1 MSLRFT
7 ESKSELESKKIWKV
21 PTIIGFDE
29 KSSETSNTQIVCII
43 DTETTGLDTNK
54 DEIIELGYMLIEYD
68 QHGRFFDVIKRF
80 NQLQQ
85 PSVPI
90 TPEITKITGIT
101 DEDLEGKSIDWNEV
115 VSDISTASLLVAHN
129 AQFDRK
135 MLERYSDVFK
145 DRIWGCSVN
154 DVDWESIGE
163 KIRSQEWL
171 LYKIANCYY
180 EAHRA
185 LDDVNALSFLLS
197 RPHPEYNTPLFQQLS
212 TNAVQD
218 SYIIRAVGSAFS
230 EKDSLKALGCRWDG
244 DNRIWW
250 MKASESNLSERQNAI
265 QEAAPTCRPQVSVIH
280 AKDRYSVR
288 DV

>member
-85 PSVPI
+85 PSMPI

-101 DEDLEGKSIDWNEV
+101 DQDLEGKSIDWNEV

-145 DRIWGCSVN
+145 DKIWGCSVN

-185 LDDVNALSFLLS
+185 LDDVNAVDENGDPILDQDGNQVVTQGLKSQAIA
-197 RPHPEYNTPLFQQLS
+197 RAKQQAGGELEA
-212 TNAVQD
+212 TDWMVV
-218 SYIIRAVGSAFS
+218 RAAEGRKPCSQSVLDA
-230 EKDSLKALGCRWDG
+230 R
-244 DNRIWW
+244 
-250 MKASESNLSERQNAI
+250 NAI
-265 QEAAPTCRPQVSVIH
+265 RDASDAKEAAILACTTLEEFIALENPVSDE
-280 AKDRYSVR
+280 A
-288 DV
+288 